1 MHEDAIPKGILWRL
15 VRSFFI
21 CVGLMYALKLI
32 GTELSFGYTAYGV
45 GAIVVFLLTTLT
57 DRTDFYN
64 AGPRPQG
71 PRSQSD

>member
-1 MHEDAIPKGILWRL
+1 MHEDAIPRGILWRL
-15 VRSFFI
+15 ARSLLV

-32 GTELSFGYTAYGV
+32 GTELSFGDTAYGV
-45 GAIVVFLLTTLT
+45 GALVVFVLTTLT

-71 PRSQSD
+71 PGSQSS